1 MEVGETKE
9 GGGRE
14 GGGRGTGRDP
24 IQQTKEAGGSRP
36 ARDSKILNAFQT
48 SYKGMK

>member
-9 GGGRE
+9 GGGERGEEEGQAETLFNRRRRRE
-14 GGGRGTGRDP
+14 
-24 IQQTKEAGGSRP
+24 EAGRQ
-36 ARDSKILNAFQT
+36 RDSKILNAFQT